1 MTTPLQGVRVIDLS
15 HVIAGPLASFY
26 LAQLGADVIKIE
38 SPNGG
43 DVSRAGGV
51 KAQEGDTPTGFASI
65 NAGKSSLAVDIRD
78 PRGAALVKQLVA
90 EADVFIEN
98 FRPGVVEKYGLG
110 EAALRALKPDLI
122 YCSISGY
129 GQAGEWAQR
138 GAYDHVIQALTG
150 MMMMSGD
157 SGSDN
162 APLKVGF
169 PVIDVATGMLGA
181 LSVMAALF
189 QRARDGQ
196 GQRIDTSLLQGALM
210 LMHPHASGVLTS
222 GNQPPRV
229 GNRGF
234 SGSPTSD
241 TYRCTDGWLSV
252 GANTPAQFRKVVTEL
267 GMAELCE
274 DGNALDLEAFNQPG
288 GGFVVAR
295 DMPYL
300 RQRLE
305 AAFAGRSAGEMEQRL
320 NAQGVPAARV
330 RTLKQFLDEARGDS
344 GACVDWRTFSQGQRQ
359 IATPG
364 LGFVFGRDP
373 LPVTAGAPSLGEQS
387 EDILRRLGISEQQAR
402 ELRDAKIVVGP
413 TV

>member
-1 MTTPLQGVRVIDLS
+1 MTTPLQGIRVIDLS

-26 LAQLGADVIKIE
+26 LAQLGAEVIKIE

-43 DVSRAGGV
+43 DVSRAAGS
-51 KAQEGDTPTGFASI
+51 KDLNEGDTPTGFASI
-65 NAGKSSLAVDIRD
+65 NAGKSSLAVDMRD
-78 PRGAALVKQLVA
+78 PRGAALIRQLA
-90 EADVFIEN
+90 ADADVFIEN

-110 EAALRALKPDLI
+110 EAALRALNPELI

-129 GQAGEWAQR
+129 GQTGAWAGR

-157 SGSDN
+157 AGDD

-169 PVIDVATGMLGA
+169 PAIDVATGMLGA
-181 LSVMAALF
+181 MSVMAALL
-189 QRARDGQ
+189 QRAQGGG

-222 GNQPPRV
+222 GKQPPRV

-234 SGSPTSD
+234 AGSPTSD

-252 GANTPAQFRKVVTEL
+252 GANTPAQFRKVVAEL
-267 GMAELCE
+267 GMEELCD

-288 GGFVVAR
+288 GGFVVPR
-295 DMPYL
+295 DMPFL
-300 RQRLE
+300 RGRLE
-305 AAFAGRSAGEMEQRL
+305 TAFAGRGAAEMEQRL
-320 NAQGVPAARV
+320 NALGVPAARV
-330 RTLKQFLDEARGDS
+330 RTLKEFLDESRGDA

-359 IATPG
+359 VATPG
-364 LGFVFGRDP
+364 LGFVFERDAP
-373 LPVTAGAPSLGEQS
+373 PVTAGAPTLGQDS
-387 EDILRRLGISEQQAR
+387 ADILRQLGIPEEQVR
-402 ELRDAKIVVGP
+402 ELYAAKIVVGP
-413 TV
+413 TH